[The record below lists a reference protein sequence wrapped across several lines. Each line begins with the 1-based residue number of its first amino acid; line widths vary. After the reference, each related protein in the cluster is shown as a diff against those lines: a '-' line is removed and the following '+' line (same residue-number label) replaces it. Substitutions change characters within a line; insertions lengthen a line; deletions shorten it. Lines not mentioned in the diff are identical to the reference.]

1 MQQQSAPGPNSD
13 GQLIPGGDLPSRPRP
28 EITIAGGRAR
38 RATRACDNC
47 RRLKEKCNG
56 GTPCDRCHK
65 SGRQCLF
72 TNTFRRT
79 RNPRLAGEQLQSRA
93 LPVVDSVDPNKF
105 FEVERI
111 RSLETIV
118 QHFTGINRCTK
129 SNLQEVVATLQSE
142 DSPSPPHAPES
153 AGLDEHNVIEDS
165 AVESQGQPTLPVYE
179 QFSHSDFSRRVQQ
192 TMETLSEGHQNGR
205 ASGVMPAEQL
215 LSRDYLVQEAAS
227 LFPLP
232 DVAILLLDVFF
243 NFAQTNYFYVDEDT
257 LRHQLSEFYR
267 PSRPLTITE
276 APWVCTALMVFA
288 VGTQFAHLAP
298 SPRTRVD
305 GGVMTISSAMDDTLA
320 LAFYRK
326 AASLVPDVLTIGS
339 LQSVQAFGL
348 LGIYALPLD
357 PAGLS
362 CTYFGIA
369 VKLATHNGMHK
380 KSYNS
385 FTARDA
391 EVRNRIWWT
400 VCTLERRISIL
411 HGRPASISRC
421 DIDLA
426 LPVELVDLRPRERID
441 TFQNV
446 MAQRGITE
454 LMEDARDAILA
465 LKKADRA
472 KFPVMAQ
479 NLLIVK
485 QHLQTWWNTLPKETY
500 CRDLSPG
507 KPLFRSNIHIALTY
521 HLVHIFIGRSFIFDE
536 ADPNHGAP
544 AAYEWKIVRDDL
556 IADCVK
562 SAAASIE
569 LCQVLQD
576 DFGLSK
582 SSYTE
587 FTSCCAAVFALV
599 ARRIFTK
606 DQVLKDLCNQGLTL
620 LKTMSSGVFAKSCE
634 RRGLDILEM
643 ALHKLDGSHQETS
656 LLHGT
661 GYTEFRNWVAMQQV
675 VPGEAPRQ
683 DQALSRDDWASG
695 NVSNPGMAA
704 PQGRMSNASEFLS
717 STLADLSSLPG
728 LEEWVQHSVA

>member
-1 MQQQSAPGPNSD
+1 MA
-13 GQLIPGGDLPSRPRP
+13 
-28 EITIAGGRAR
+28 IAGGRTR

-56 GTPCDRCHK
+56 GTPCDRCNK

-79 RNPRLAGEQLQSRA
+79 RNPRPAGEQLHSRA
-93 LPVVDSVDPNKF
+93 SPVVDSVDPNKF

-111 RSLETIV
+111 RLLETIV
-118 QHFTGINRCTK
+118 QHFTGIDRCTK

-142 DSPSPPHAPES
+142 GSPSPSHTPKS
-153 AGLDEHNVIEDS
+153 AGLDEHNTIEDF

-192 TMETLSEGHQNGR
+192 TMETQSEGHQQGT
-205 ASGVMPAEQL
+205 ASGVVPAKQL
-215 LSRDYLVQEAAS
+215 LSQDYLVQEAAS

-267 PSRPLTITE
+267 PSRLLTITE

-305 GGVMTISSAMDDTLA
+305 GDVITMSSAMDDTLA

-326 AASLVPDVLTIGS
+326 AATLIPDVLTIGS

-385 FTARDA
+385 FTTRDV

-400 VCTLERRISIL
+400 VYTLERRISIL
-411 HGRPASISRC
+411 HGRPASTSRC
-421 DIDLA
+421 DVDVA
-426 LPVELVDLRPRERID
+426 LPVDLVDLQPRERID

-536 ADPNHGAP
+536 ADPNPEALT
-544 AAYEWKIVRDDL
+544 AYEWKIVRDDL
-556 IADCVK
+556 IGDCVK

-599 ARRIFTK
+599 ARQIFTK

-620 LKTMSSGVFAKSCE
+620 LKIMSSGVFAKSCE

-643 ALHKLDGSHQETS
+643 ALHKLDGSHQQPS
-656 LLHGT
+656 LLRGT

-675 VPGEAPRQ
+675 VPGEALRQ
-683 DQALSRDDWASG
+683 DQALLPDDWASG
-695 NVSNPGMAA
+695 NVSNPGVAA
-704 PQGRMSNASEFLS
+704 PQGKMSNASEFLS
-717 STLADLSSLPG
+717 STLADLSSLPE
-728 LEEWVQHSVA
+728 LEEWLQHSVA